1 MHVRSLQVRAT
12 AVRLCLGLTLALIVA
27 SCGSDS
33 TGPSGSLTGTW
44 DLIGFAD
51 MGVSAVTTGTAEFR
65 ADGTFGVSGT
75 ITFPGEPTE
84 PLAVEGTY
92 DQNRRTVALTIGGQ
106 TSNWT
111 ILVSGEEVTLTEVA
125 PPPASTIVL
134 SGRS

>member
-65 ADGTFGVSGT
+65 ADGTFGVRPS
-75 ITFPGEPTE
+75 
-84 PLAVEGTY
+84 
-92 DQNRRTVALTIGGQ
+92 
-106 TSNWT
+106 S
-111 ILVSGEEVTLTEVA
+111 
-125 PPPASTIVL
+125 
-134 SGRS
+134 